1 MFSKLFILALA
12 ASPLVAAHG
21 KIAVMVSLILLQLFE
36 PHLTEPNRL
45 VMPVE
50 TPLVSVSKEVS
61 SQVPEP
67 TSKPKSTPPS
77 STARTP

>member
-21 KIAVMVSLILLQLFE
+21 KIAVMVSHTLFPILLN
-36 PHLTEPNRL
+36 PSNRPNRL

-50 TPLVSVSKEVS
+50 TPLVSVSKEES
-61 SQVPEP
+61 SQVPVP
-67 TSKPKSTPPS
+67 TK
-77 STARTP
+77 